1 MSPLP
6 EVRSIPDR
14 EEGAG
19 VEVHR
24 AAFHAPL
31 SRLTIW
37 SLALSILG
45 LLSLIWLAAAA
56 FAVEWE
62 SITERLVVSVLVI
75 LLSQLIVFFT
85 GMLLATISLFRRRQ
99 FWRSATLALALNIL
113 GLAAMFFVGYAIV
126 AAMAALAVGAAQAAL
141 GGLMVLLLMIFAK

>member
-1 MSPLP
+1 MSTPP
-6 EVRSIPDR
+6 EERSIA
-14 EEGAG
+14 EVAGGMAGEGH
-19 VEVHR
+19 E
-24 AAFHAPL
+24 AASHPPL

-37 SLALSILG
+37 SLGLSILG
-45 LLSLIWLAAAA
+45 LLTLVGLAAAA

-62 SITERLVVSVLVI
+62 SLTEQLIVTVLVI
-75 LLSQLIVFFT
+75 LVSQLVVFFT
-85 GMLLATISLFRRRQ
+85 GMLLATISLFRRRRS
-99 FWRSATLALALNIL
+99 WRSATLALALNIL

>member
-14 EEGAG
+14 EEGTGA
-19 VEVHR
+19 EMHK
-24 AAFHAPL
+24 AAFYAPL

-45 LLSLIWLAAAA
+45 LLSLIGLAAAA
-56 FAVEWE
+56 FALEWE

>member
-6 EVRSIPDR
+6 EVRSIPDW
-14 EEGAG
+14 EEGTGA
-19 VEVHR
+19 EVHN
-24 AAFHAPL
+24 AVFHAPL

-45 LLSLIWLAAAA
+45 LLSLVGLAAAA
-56 FAVEWE
+56 FAVAWE

-75 LLSQLIVFFT
+75 LLTQLIVFFT

-99 FWRSATLALALNIL
+99 FWRSATLALALNVL
-113 GLAAMFFVGYAIV
+113 GLAAMFFLGYAIV

>member
-6 EVRSIPDR
+6 EVRSILDR

-19 VEVHR
+19 AEVHK
-24 AAFHAPL
+24 AVLHTPL

-45 LLSLIWLAAAA
+45 LLSLVGLAAAA

-62 SITERLVVSVLVI
+62 SISERLVVSVLVI

-99 FWRSATLALALNIL
+99 FWRSATLALAVNIL